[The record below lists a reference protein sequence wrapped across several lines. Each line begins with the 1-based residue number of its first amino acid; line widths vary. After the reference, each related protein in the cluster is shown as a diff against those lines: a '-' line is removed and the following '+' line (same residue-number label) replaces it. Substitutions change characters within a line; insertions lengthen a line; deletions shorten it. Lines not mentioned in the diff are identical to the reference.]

1 MFLWEIL
8 SHTQPHILGLF
19 VVLCFVSACLSVCLQ
34 LSVCS
39 LTKQTNAVAGTDEVE
54 LDKEMAWASSRPCST
69 WSETDTPKS
78 SEGDAFLKTLT
89 ETEFGFYG
97 KYVSRFP
104 GGIYS
109 LNQNPDVTCI
119 QSVGQATWLNVSET
133 EILLMLTVHSVLTSL
148 LCFILSLL
156 RTDKG
161 NIHMINTADIWLCR
175 TDMFT
180 LQQGYADSDQQ
191 L

>member
-1 MFLWEIL
+1 
-8 SHTQPHILGLF
+8 
-19 VVLCFVSACLSVCLQ
+19 
-34 LSVCS
+34 
-39 LTKQTNAVAGTDEVE
+39 
-54 LDKEMAWASSRPCST
+54 MAWASSRPCST

-119 QSVGQATWLNVSET
+119 QSVGQVMPTLISSCSILFSALHQRLLTQRELLVAQGFPTQEEWTHGVQCSSFSRLSEWPSHSALGKMAGNSIHTNVS
-133 EILLMLTVHSVLTSL
+133 SVL
-148 LCFILSLL
+148 ILSFSSLNRPTCGKTFGQAL
-156 RTDKG
+156 
-161 NIHMINTADIWLCR
+161 
-175 TDMFT
+175 
-180 LQQGYADSDQQ
+180 
-191 L
+191 